1 MNKSLGNICS
11 TCTHIIMASCE
22 SGTTWAQM
30 RPLSTPECARRV
42 HVACKCTFQPSG
54 PLLDSDVAKI
64 HELLLQLIRDEN
76 AAEAAG
82 LAAFD

>member
-1 MNKSLGNICS
+1 MLHANAPFS
-11 TCTHIIMASCE
+11 
-22 SGTTWAQM
+22 
-30 RPLSTPECARRV
+30 PL
-42 HVACKCTFQPSG
+42 G

-82 LAAFD
+82 SL